1 MRERSRRGPTLA
13 LHHKLLQAASSSK
26 MKVERL
32 EESQF
37 LEELQLGEDPEF
49 IEEALFLEE
58 LQLDVAESGPY
69 LDPEGLGSSP
79 DFATRLMLELE

>member
-37 LEELQLGEDPEF
+37 FEELQLGEDPEF
-49 IEEALFLEE
+49 IEEVLFLEE
-58 LQLDVAESGPY
+58 LQLDESGPY

-79 DFATRLMLELE
+79 DFATKLMLELK